1 MATELSR
8 RTLVELIGR
17 IAGAAT
23 AYSALNMAGLLVT
36 PTAYAAPPALKPGS
50 GNGKRVAILGA
61 GIAGLTA
68 AYCLSKAGYQCTIL
82 EARARSGG
90 RVWTIRGGD
99 QITETDST
107 QRVAWQA
114 DRDIYFN
121 AGAARISSHH
131 QGILGYCRDLG
142 VPLEVFVND
151 NRAALVQFDSQFGG
165 KPQTARRLN
174 ADLRGAI
181 AALAAKSVPND
192 EAIHTVLR
200 IFGDLR
206 RDLSYAGSTRA
217 GYAAEDDVPGAANRR
232 GRLQPP
238 LPLDEIAGPASVRMA
253 LALCFAELWQQSP
266 TMLQPVGGMDAI
278 VRAFDRTLGGVIR
291 HNEEV
296 VQIDRVDERARVIAL
311 DRRSGRRSALDADFV
326 ICTIPLSVLEHISA
340 DFGPTVSQA
349 IGVGAKLYFPAVKV
363 AFEAPRRWWEIDQQL
378 YGGISWTG
386 RDITQVW
393 YPSHGFHGG
402 KGVLVGA
409 YIWTHDPAR
418 RFTAMTP
425 TERHAAAISDGE
437 RLHPGYETL
446 VGPAAS
452 VAWAKVP
459 YSLGAWI
466 EWETIPGTRQAEY
479 PALLA
484 GDGPFYFAGEHMS
497 YVTSWQEG
505 AVQSAHYTV
514 SQIAERVATTNK

>member
-1 MATELSR
+1 MPTEVSR

-17 IAGAAT
+17 IGGAAA
-23 AYSALNMAGLLVT
+23 AYSTLNMAGLLVT
-36 PTAYAAPPALKPGS
+36 PTAHAAPPALKPGS

-61 GIAGLTA
+61 GIAGLTS
-68 AYCLSKAGYQCTIL
+68 AYCLGKAGYQCTIL
-82 EARARSGG
+82 EARSRSGG

-99 QITETDST
+99 QIAETDST
-107 QRVAWQA
+107 QRVDWQA

-131 QGILGYCRDLG
+131 QGILGYCRELG
-142 VPLEVFVND
+142 VPLELFVND
-151 NRAALVQFDSQFGG
+151 NRAALVQFDDQFGG
-165 KPQTARRLN
+165 KPQTARRLQ

-181 AALAAKSVPND
+181 AALAAKSVPD
-192 EAIHTVLR
+192 DQAIKTALR

-206 RDLSYAGSTRA
+206 RDMSYAGSSRA
-217 GYAAEDDVPGAANRR
+217 GYAEDDVPGAAVRT
-232 GRLQPP
+232 GRLQSP
-238 LPLDEIAGPASVRMA
+238 LPLDEIAGPASIRMA

-266 TMLQPVGGMDAI
+266 TMLQPAGGMDAI
-278 VRAFDRTLGGVIR
+278 VRAFDRAVGSMIR

-296 VQIDRVDERARVIAL
+296 VRIERIGDGARVISR
-311 DRRSGRRSALDADFV
+311 DRASGRQSALDADFV
-326 ICTIPLSVLEHISA
+326 ICTLPLSVLEHIPA
-340 DFGPTVSQA
+340 HFDPAVSQA

-363 AFEAPRRWWEIDQQL
+363 AFEAPRRWWEVDQQI

-386 RDITQVW
+386 RDITQIW
-393 YPSHGFHGG
+393 YPSHGFHGE
-402 KGVLVGA
+402 KGMLVGA
-409 YIWTHDPAR
+409 YVWTHDPAR

-425 TERHAAAISDGE
+425 AERHAAAIRDGE
-437 RLHPGYETL
+437 RLHPGYATL

-452 VAWAKVP
+452 VAWAKIP

-466 EWETIPGTRQAEY
+466 EWETISGTRQAEY
-479 PALLA
+479 PTLLA

-514 SQIAERVATTNK
+514 SQIAERVAATNK